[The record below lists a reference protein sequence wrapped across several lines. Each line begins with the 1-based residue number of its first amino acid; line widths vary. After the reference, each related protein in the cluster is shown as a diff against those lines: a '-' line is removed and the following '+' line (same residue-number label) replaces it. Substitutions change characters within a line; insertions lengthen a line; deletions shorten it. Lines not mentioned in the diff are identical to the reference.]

1 MTDRDFDFDFDVDRD
16 AASARERT
24 TTMGTAAPARRPRR
38 SNASNGSGASGDDER
53 PPVARPDEDAGFDPL
68 VEDPPPARRFSRSSE
83 NPVTHARPPVS
94 PSDPDWL
101 SMAEDDLGEEGFE
114 SIPDAGSE
122 PGPAG
127 PPTPGEGR
135 ELARTARRRATGEDA
150 IDADAGADGD
160 GDGDGAVPPMDE
172 PGATASAAA
181 EGRGRTA
188 LYGLRGLLDDGRE
201 RLQGGRGA
209 IGRLREKV
217 PTTLPRPASGGF
229 GRRRSGNGSGG
240 DGPPPR
246 VKMLPKR
253 VGSRRPRKAKPGRIK
268 KLRLVIVMLGLLLL
282 GMVSTV
288 FGMMMAVAGDL
299 PELESKE
306 QYAQAQNSEV
316 YDSQGRKM
324 GTLLS
329 NSGRILLESEDIN
342 PYIKQAVV
350 AIEDQRF
357 YEHRGVDFRG
367 IVRAVGADLMPG
379 GSTQGASTITQ
390 QFVKNALEAQN
401 SRTVFQKL
409 RESALAYHLERQW
422 DKDKILT
429 QYLNT
434 IYFGEGAY
442 GIEAAARTYFG
453 GNHPGCGVAGGDAC
467 ASELAPEEAAMLAG
481 IITSPS
487 AFSPRAN
494 PQDALARR
502 NLVLQR
508 MYEEG
513 DLEEEQYA
521 DAAETALPAPSDIE
535 RPAPDS
541 VSPYFTEWLRQQLVD
556 KYGAGRAFGGGL
568 DVRTTLD
575 LDMQE
580 AADSA
585 AFNTLA
591 GISPT
596 ASVVVIDNDTG
607 GIKAMVGGNDFVKE
621 PFNLATNGHRQPGSS
636 FKPFT
641 LITAFENG
649 FGPGSYFTSEPKE
662 FPVPGSG
669 GKEVFEVNNYD
680 DIYYGGSDLAT
691 ATVHSDNSIFAEL
704 GFGARGLGRRGPQK
718 VAETAHRMGIET
730 DFSTN
735 PAMILGGIDPGVTPL
750 EMTYAYSTIAR
761 DGVRV
766 GGELDSTS
774 GPNDSLEDLGPIA
787 IREVVKPD
795 GSTLDGGKD
804 QALKEIRA
812 IPEDVA
818 TTTRDILESN
828 VQSGTGVLAQTGGY
842 AWGKT
847 GTTDNNGDA
856 WFCGGSDNFT
866 ACVWVGDADTNTPME
881 TEYNGGPVD
890 GGTFPA
896 LIWSQIIQACEAIRE
911 AELAQQESEED
922 EESSDEDS
930 GDGESDSYV
939 APAPST
945 GSSGGSSGGSGGSGQ
960 SAPAPAPSTPA
971 PTAPSAPPGG
981 GGGAPSGTGGTG
993 L

>member
-1 MTDRDFDFDFDVDRD
+1 
-16 AASARERT
+16 
-24 TTMGTAAPARRPRR
+24 MG
-38 SNASNGSGASGDDER
+38 D
-53 PPVARPDEDAGFDPL
+53 
-68 VEDPPPARRFSRSSE
+68 
-83 NPVTHARPPVS
+83 
-94 PSDPDWL
+94 
-101 SMAEDDLGEEGFE
+101 DDLGGDGLD
-114 SIPDAGSE
+114 SIAAADD
-122 PGPAG
+122 GPAG

-135 ELARTARRRATGEDA
+135 KLARSARRRATGRDPEEASSNGAVD
-150 IDADAGADGD
+150 DSADDGD
-160 GDGDGAVPPMDE
+160 FEALLERQPQKSGAAKR
-172 PGATASAAA
+172 GAAV
-181 EGRGRTA
+181 

-201 RLQGGRGA
+201 RLRGGRHKIGELTDRVPDSLPVPGSAGAGRGA
-209 IGRLREKV
+209 DGN
-217 PTTLPRPASGGF
+217 
-229 GRRRSGNGSGG
+229 GNGSR
-240 DGPPPR
+240 PPSGAPI
-246 VKMLPKR
+246 LPKR
-253 VGSRRPRKAKPGRIK
+253 IGSRRPRKAKPGRVK
-268 KLRLVIVMLGLLLL
+268 KLRLVVILVGLAAL

-288 FGMMMAVAGDL
+288 FGMMMAVSGDL

-316 YDSQGRKM
+316 FDSQGRKM

-329 NSGRILLESEDIN
+329 NTGRILVESEDIN
-342 PYIKQAVV
+342 PYMKQAVV

-357 YEHRGVDFRG
+357 YEHQGVDFRG
-367 IVRAVGADLMPG
+367 IGRAVVADLMPG

-453 GNHPGCGVAGGDAC
+453 ENHPECLAEGADPC
-467 ASELAPEEAAMLAG
+467 ASELLPHEAAMLAG

-502 NLVLQR
+502 NLVLQK
-508 MYEEG
+508 MVEQG
-513 DLEEEQYA
+513 DIDEAQYV
-521 DAAETALPAPSDIE
+521 DAAEVSLPAPSDIQ

-541 VSPYFTEWLRQQLVD
+541 LSPYFTEWLRQQLVD

-580 AADSA
+580 AAESA

-591 GISPT
+591 GIEPT

-607 GIKAMVGGNDFVKE
+607 GVKAMVGGNDFVDE

-649 FGPGSYFTSEPKE
+649 FGPGSYFPSAPQE
-662 FPVPGSG
+662 FPVPNSG
-669 GKEVFEVNNYD
+669 GEVFEVANYD
-680 DIYYGGSDLAT
+680 DTYYGGSSLAT
-691 ATVHSDNSIFAEL
+691 ATIHSDNSIFAQL
-704 GFGARGLGRRGPQK
+704 GFGENGLGRKGPQM
-718 VAETAHRMGIET
+718 VGETAVRMGI
-730 DFSTN
+730 DPASFDTN

-750 EMTYAYSTIAR
+750 EMAYAYSTIAR
-761 DGVRV
+761 GGIRI
-766 GGELDSTS
+766 GGELDSS
-774 GPNDSLEDLGPIA
+774 PGPNNDLEDLAPVA

-795 GSTLDGGKD
+795 GSTLDGGKEEG
-804 QALKEIRA
+804 LKEIRA
-812 IPEDVA
+812 IPQNVA
-818 TTTRDILESN
+818 DTTKDILRQN
-828 VQSGTGVLAQTGGY
+828 VLAGTGENAQTGGF

-866 ACVWVGDADTNTPME
+866 ACVWVGHAQTNTPME
-881 TEYNGGPVD
+881 TEFSGAPVD

-896 LIWSQIIQACEAIRE
+896 LIWSQIIQACEEIRE
-911 AELAQQESEED
+911 AELASQESAD
-922 EESSDEDS
+922 DDDEDS
-930 GDGESDSYV
+930 DSSSSSDTYV
-939 APAPST
+939 PPTS
-945 GSSGGSSGGSGGSGQ
+945 GGSSSGGSSGGGSGGGSGQ
-960 SAPAPAPSTPA
+960 STPAPAPATPAPAPS
-971 PTAPSAPPGG
+971 GG

>member
-1 MTDRDFDFDFDVDRD
+1 MTDTDFDFDFDVDRD
-16 AASARERT
+16 AATS
-24 TTMGTAAPARRPRR
+24 GTRADDDAGAG
-38 SNASNGSGASGDDER
+38 NANGKANGSNGSRANGPSGSNGSRGSDKPPLVHDDDHE
-53 PPVARPDEDAGFDPL
+53 PGFDAPAD
-68 VEDPPPARRFSRSSE
+68 DPAPFRRFRRTTGAEPGHEAPPAADRE
-83 NPVTHARPPVS
+83 
-94 PSDPDWL
+94 DDWL
-101 SMAEDDLGEEGFE
+101 SMDDDGLGDDGLD
-114 SIPDAGSE
+114 SIAAPDD
-122 PGPAG
+122 GPAG

-135 ELARTARRRATGEDA
+135 KLARSARRRATGREPEEASSNGASGDS
-150 IDADAGADGD
+150 ADDGD
-160 GDGDGAVPPMDE
+160 FE
-172 PGATASAAA
+172 
-181 EGRGRTA
+181 A
-188 LYGLRGLLDDGRE
+188 LLERQPYGLRGLLDDGRE
-201 RLQGGRGA
+201 RLRGGRHKLGELKDRVPDSLPMPGSAGA
-209 IGRLREKV
+209 GRG
-217 PTTLPRPASGGF
+217 SNGN
-229 GRRRSGNGSGG
+229 GNGSR
-240 DGPPPR
+240 PPR
-246 VKMLPKR
+246 GAPTLPKR
-253 VGSRRPRKAKPGRIK
+253 IGSRRPRKAKPGRVK
-268 KLRLVIVMLGLLLL
+268 KLRLVVILVGLAAL

-288 FGMMMAVAGDL
+288 FGMMMAVSGDL
-299 PELESKE
+299 PDLESKE

-316 YDSQGRKM
+316 FDSQGRKM

-329 NSGRILLESEDIN
+329 NTGRILVESEDIN
-342 PYIKQAVV
+342 PYMKQAVV

-357 YEHRGVDFRG
+357 YEHQGVDFRG
-367 IVRAVGADLMPG
+367 IGRAVFQDLVPG
-379 GSTQGASTITQ
+379 GSVQGASTITQ

-453 GNHPGCGVAGGDAC
+453 QNHPECMVEGADPC
-467 ASELAPEEAAMLAG
+467 ASELLPHEAAMLAG

-502 NLVLQR
+502 NLVLQK
-508 MYEEG
+508 MVEQG
-513 DLEEEQYA
+513 DIDEAQYV
-521 DAAETALPAPSDIE
+521 DAAEISLPAPSDIE

-541 VSPYFTEWLRQQLVD
+541 LSPYFTEWLRQQLVD

-580 AADSA
+580 AAESA

-591 GISPT
+591 GIEPT

-607 GIKAMVGGNDFVKE
+607 GVKAMVGGNDFVEE

-649 FGPGSYFTSEPKE
+649 FGPGSYFPSAPQE
-662 FPVPGSG
+662 FPVPNSG
-669 GKEVFEVNNYD
+669 GSEVFKVSNYD
-680 DIYYGGSDLAT
+680 DTYYGGSDLAT
-691 ATVHSDNSIFAEL
+691 ATIHSDNSIFAQL
-704 GFGARGLGRRGPQK
+704 GFGENGLGRKGPQK
-718 VAETAHRMGIET
+718 VGETAVRMGIDPESF
-730 DFSTN
+730 DTN

-750 EMTYAYSTIAR
+750 EMAYAYSTIAR
-761 DGVRV
+761 GGVRI
-766 GGELDSTS
+766 GGELDSS
-774 GPNDSLEDLGPIA
+774 PGPNNTLEDLAPVA

-795 GSTLDGGKD
+795 GSTLDGGKEEG
-804 QALKEIRA
+804 LKEIRA
-812 IPEDVA
+812 IPQNVA
-818 TTTRDILESN
+818 DTTKDILRQN
-828 VQSGTGVLAQTGGY
+828 VLSGTGENAQTGGF

-866 ACVWVGDADTNTPME
+866 ACVWVGHAQTNTPME
-881 TEYNGGPVD
+881 TEFSGAPVD

-911 AELAQQESEED
+911 AELASQESADD
-922 EESSDEDS
+922 EGSDSSSSDS
-930 GDGESDSYV
+930 SSS
-939 APAPST
+939 APYIPP
-945 GSSGGSSGGSGGSGQ
+945 SSGGSSSGGSGGGSGQ
-960 SAPAPAPSTPA
+960 STPAPAPATPAPAPS
-971 PTAPSAPPGG
+971 GG